1 MARYTAANCRLCRR
15 EGQKLFLK
23 GDRCYGAKCALERK
37 NYAPGQHGQGR
48 KKTSEY
54 GLQMRK
60 KNSEYGLQLRE
71 KQKAKRFY
79 GLQETQFRNL
89 FEKAASRKGVTGD
102 NLLILLE
109 SRLDNVVYRLGLAS
123 SRKEARQ
130 LIVHSHFTL
139 NGKKVNSPGLEVKAG
154 DVIKVKEKSQSSP
167 KFKEIKDM
175 QITVPSW
182 LTVDTEKLE
191 GKVVALPTRAD
202 IDTPIAEHLIV
213 ELYSK

>member
-1 MARYTAANCRLCRR
+1 MARYTDANCRLCRR

-23 GDRCYGAKCALERK
+23 GDRCYGGKCALERK

-48 KKTSEY
+48 KKS
-54 GLQMRK
+54 
-60 KNSEYGLQLRE
+60 SEYGLQLRE

-89 FEKAASRKGVTGD
+89 FDKAAARKGMTGE

-130 LIVHSHFTL
+130 LVVHSHFTL
-139 NGKKVNSPGLEVKAG
+139 NGKKVNSPSLEVKAG

-167 KFKEIKDM
+167 KFKEIKEM
-175 QITVPSW
+175 QISVPSW
-182 LTVDTEKLE
+182 MTVDTEKLE
-191 GKVVALPTRAD
+191 GKVIALPTRAD